1 MEEFAGSILK
11 CLEQTN
17 KIRSCS
23 KEISK
28 VNTSGSVDTMEQNS
42 TACFSLALLMIN
54 LLLEVR
60 IQLESTSRSQLL

>member
-28 VNTSGSVDTMEQNS
+28 VNTSGSVDTMEQNLI
-42 TACFSLALLMIN
+42 ACFSLA
-54 LLLEVR
+54 
-60 IQLESTSRSQLL
+60 